1 MRARESESESESKRV
16 IERKKEKKRKETYKK
31 RCECKEENRICA
43 PHTQLIV
50 FDDRE
55 QFSENSF
62 VSFMKSDIV
71 GVVVV
76 VVVVVVVCFL
86 LCFVLFCFVSFVR
99 EREKVK

>member
-1 MRARESESESESKRV
+1 M
-16 IERKKEKKRKETYKK
+16 
-31 RCECKEENRICA
+31 CECKEENRICA

-55 QFSENSF
+55 QFSENSL

-76 VVVVVVVCFL
+76 VVIRLVRVLDVVVCFL
-86 LCFVLFCFVSFVR
+86 FCFCLLEKS
-99 EREKVK
+99 EMREKKEERRRKQTTEHTTQPNGQIQDFLYWK